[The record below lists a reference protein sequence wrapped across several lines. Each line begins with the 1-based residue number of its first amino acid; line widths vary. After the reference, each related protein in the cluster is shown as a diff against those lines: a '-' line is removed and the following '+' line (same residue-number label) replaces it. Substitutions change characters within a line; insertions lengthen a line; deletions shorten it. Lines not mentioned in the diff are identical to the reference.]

1 MTRKETSEQLLEPGT
16 FYRTAELARLGFA
29 TAKLGRELVAVGKL
43 IKVVQGLYYCPKQ
56 SRFGAV
62 PPEAKALIEAY
73 LQTDQFL
80 ITTLN
85 EYNQL
90 GLGLTQL
97 YNETIVYNHRISGTR
112 KLGNRSFK
120 FKRKSHFPSKLS
132 LEYLLVD
139 LVNNMH
145 LLDED
150 QAALLSK
157 VKVKLAKMEP
167 TTKRQLVQQ
176 HGTPKSIRLLIG
188 EE

>member
-1 MTRKETSEQLLEPGT
+1 MAIKQTSKQHLEPGA

-29 TAKLGRELVAVGKL
+29 TAKVDRELVGDGKL
-43 IKVVQGLYYCPKQ
+43 MKLARGLYYCPKQ

-80 ITTLN
+80 ITSFN
-85 EYNQL
+85 EYNKL
-90 GLGLTQL
+90 GVGLTQL
-97 YNETIVYNHRISGTR
+97 YSETIVYNHRISGTK
-112 KLGNRSFK
+112 KLGNRSFR

-132 LEYLLVD
+132 VEFLMVD
-139 LVNNMH
+139 LINNMH

-167 TTKRQLVQQ
+167 TTKRQMVQQ
-176 HGTPKSIRLLIG
+176 YGTASSIRLLID
-188 EE
+188 EA